1 MLYDINTKQKYDE
14 RIKEML
20 NSGYIFPN
28 NAEPDSF
35 EKAKSYHHGN
45 SKLLLRTFYNDITRK
60 NEMQYTTMSVYLS
73 FTGIHTRKSFN
84 EEYVK

>member
-28 NAEPDSF
+28 NAEADSF

-45 SKLLLRTFYNDITRK
+45 SKLLLRTFHNDITRK
-60 NEMQYTTMSVYLS
+60 NEMQYTTMSIYLS
-73 FTGIHTRKSFN
+73 FTVIHTRKSFN